1 MLRLLRSSPLAVL
14 ALSFLIAAP
23 LVAQTTATTGAI
35 FGVVSGTDG
44 APLPGVTDQAGA
56 GGNPSVFGANLG
68 QNSYQVDGLNT
79 TDPVTHTF
87 SLNFGFDAIQEIAIQ
102 TGGFEAEY
110 GRAVGGII
118 NVITKSGGNNFS
130 GTADVRYTSDKLTEQ
145 GSRLRDVPAGET
157 PTQLANDKNLRD
169 FRTLNPEAS
178 IGGPIVRDRVWF
190 FGDALRNM
198 NRNQP
203 LGAVPGLTPGL

>member
-1 MLRLLRSSPLAVL
+1 VFPADTLVTPWH
-14 ALSFLIAAP
+14 AAHGRRT
-23 LVAQTTATTGAI
+23 LKYASVGQVSRAYQTAI
-35 FGVVSGTDG
+35 EVV
-44 APLPGVTDQAGA
+44 PGVADQTGA

-118 NVITKSGGNNFS
+118 NVITKSGGNRFS
-130 GTADVRYTSDKLTEQ
+130 GTADARYTSDKLTEQ
-145 GSRLRDVPAGET
+145 GSRLRDVPAGQT
-157 PTQLANDKNLRD
+157 RRSSPTT
-169 FRTLNPEAS
+169 RTS
-178 IGGPIVRDRVWF
+178 VTTGP
-190 FGDALRNM
+190 
-198 NRNQP
+198 
-203 LGAVPGLTPGL
+203 

>member
-1 MLRLLRSSPLAVL
+1 VFPADTLVTPWH
-14 ALSFLIAAP
+14 AAHGRRT
-23 LVAQTTATTGAI
+23 LKYASVGQVSRAYQTAI
-35 FGVVSGTDG
+35 EVV
-44 APLPGVTDQAGA
+44 PGVADQTGA

-118 NVITKSGGNNFS
+118 NVITKSGGNRFS
-130 GTADVRYTSDKLTEQ
+130 GTADARYTTS
-145 GSRLRDVPAGET
+145 SP
-157 PTQLANDKNLRD
+157 
-169 FRTLNPEAS
+169 S
-178 IGGPIVRDRVWF
+178 RDRGSATFRPARPRRSSPTTRTSVTT
-190 FGDALRNM
+190 G
-198 NRNQP
+198 P
-203 LGAVPGLTPGL
+203 